1 MEDCTENTGI
11 DLDCFSVADS
21 VDLVLVAVDLVDVY
35 RDDFVYA

>member
-1 MEDCTENTGI
+1 MENTGI
-11 DLDCFSVADS
+11 DLDCFSVADP